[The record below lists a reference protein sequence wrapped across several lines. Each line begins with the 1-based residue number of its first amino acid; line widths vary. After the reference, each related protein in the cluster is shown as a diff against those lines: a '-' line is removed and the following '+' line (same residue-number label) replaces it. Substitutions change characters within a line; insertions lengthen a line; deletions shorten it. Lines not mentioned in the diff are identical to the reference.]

1 MFLAV
6 GKFRTAAHGNDGQPC
21 ATIEGQHDE
30 NTPNLAAGRG
40 AGAVRPDGRADARA
54 AAHLRADARADV
66 DEAADDRVTYKDAD
80 GTDIVPDVAAH
91 ARTDDHART

>member
-6 GKFRTAAHGNDGQPC
+6 GKFRTAAHRNDGQPC
-21 ATIEGQHDE
+21 ATIEGQHE

-40 AGAVRPDGRADARA
+40 AGAVRPDARADARA

-66 DEAADDRVTYKDAD
+66 DEEADDRVTYKDAD
-80 GTDIVPDVAAH
+80 GADALPDVLTDI
-91 ARTDDHART
+91 RTDDHAST